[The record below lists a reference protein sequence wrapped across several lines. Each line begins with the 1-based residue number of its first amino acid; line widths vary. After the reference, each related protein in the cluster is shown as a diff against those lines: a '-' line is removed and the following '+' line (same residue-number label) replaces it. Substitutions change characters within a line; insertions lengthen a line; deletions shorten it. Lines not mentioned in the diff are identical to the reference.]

1 MFLTLS
7 SRSRR
12 KDRISPT
19 RDACNVGVNLLGS
32 SGEMFSSV
40 AGSTESRLL
49 LRADF
54 SSNGNGGGEEEGDML
69 PNV

>member
-1 MFLTLS
+1 LS

-12 KDRISPT
+12 RDRISDT
-19 RDACNVGVNLLGS
+19 KEACSVGVNLLGS
-32 SGEMFSSV
+32 SGEILSSV

-49 LRADF
+49 LRAGF
-54 SSNGNGGGEEEGDML
+54 SSNGSGGGEEEGDML

>member
-1 MFLTLS
+1 MFLILS

-12 KDRISPT
+12 RDRISDT
-19 RDACNVGVNLLGS
+19 REACKVGVNLLGS
-32 SGEMFSSV
+32 KGEMVSSV
-40 AGSTESRLL
+40 AGSTESRLP

-54 SSNGNGGGEEEGDML
+54 SSNGSGGGEEEGDML